1 MNERRTNPSERTL
14 SHSQERTT
22 NGLIRTSD
30 VTLARKN
37 DERTHPNDR
46 CRPRMNER
54 RTNSSERTMSPS
66 QERTTT
72 ELIRRKKERTNYKK
86 NQKYRQKN
94 KKSCWQLVWEEKKVN
109 KRKGKNQT
117 CCRSLMWAFCCALFS
132 FPFSTSDLS
141 LLIMSKR
148 FSCFSCI
155 TCLL

>member
-1 MNERRTNPSERTL
+1 MNERRTNPTERTM
-14 SHSQERTT
+14 SPSQERTT

-54 RTNSSERTMSPS
+54 RTNSFERTMSPS

-72 ELIRRKKERTNYKK
+72 ELIRTKKERTNYKK
-86 NQKYRQKN
+86 SKNIN
-94 KKSCWQLVWEEKKVN
+94 KKIKKVLAASMRRKKFN